1 MWKTAGTAL
10 IGAAALAIS
19 APAAPALGAASGQIS
34 VNGSGQ
40 ASVPDG
46 ATYTQQQTSYDQALT
61 AAITDASSKAQL
73 VAQQLSLTLGPVVSV
88 TEESFDYL
96 GYCGVAFAPGVAAP
110 TASGVSSAPSAPS
123 TSTTAG
129 STTGTQLTPI
139 PTKSTKHK
147 AKKHARRA
155 TKRAH
160 QTSARAHAAQ
170 ASDQS
175 CELEADVTIVY
186 SAG

>member
-10 IGAAALAIS
+10 IGAATLAI
-19 APAAPALGAASGQIS
+19 ATPATPALGAASAQIS
-34 VNGSGQ
+34 VNGSGE
-40 ASVPDG
+40 ASVPAG
-46 ATYTQQQTSYDQALT
+46 ATYAQQQASYDEALT
-61 AAITDASSKAQL
+61 AAVNDARSKAQL
-73 VAQQLSLTLGPVVSV
+73 VAQQLSLTLGPISSF

-96 GYCGVAFAPGVAAP
+96 GYCGIAIAPGVAAP
-110 TASGVSSAPSAPS
+110 TASGVSSAPS

-129 STTGTQLTPI
+129 SGTSTQLTPI

-147 AKKHARRA
+147 AKKHAQRA
-155 TKRAH
+155 SRRAH
-160 QTSARAHAAQ
+160 QASTRAHAAQ

-186 SAG
+186 SAA

>member
-1 MWKTAGTAL
+1 MAL
-10 IGAAALAIS
+10 IGAATLAIS
-19 APAAPALGAASGQIS
+19 APATSALADASGQIS
-34 VNGSGQ
+34 VNGSGE
-40 ASVPDG
+40 ASVPAG
-46 ATYTQQQTSYDQALT
+46 ATYAQQQASYDQALS
-61 AAITDASSKAQL
+61 AATTDASSKAQL
-73 VAQQLSLTLGPVVSV
+73 VAQQLSLTLGPVVSF

-96 GYCGVAFAPGVAAP
+96 GYCGIAISPGVAAP
-110 TASGVSSAPSAPS
+110 TASGVSSLPT

-129 STTGTQLTPI
+129 SATGSQLTKI

-155 TKRAH
+155 GSHPH
-160 QTSARAHAAQ
+160 QASTRAHAAQ

>member
-1 MWKTAGTAL
+1 MWKSAGSAL
-10 IGAAALAIS
+10 VGAVTLAIL
-19 APAAPALGAASGQIS
+19 APASPALGATSGQIS
-34 VNGSGQ
+34 LNGSGE
-40 ASVPDG
+40 ASVPAG
-46 ATYTQQQTSYDQALT
+46 ATYTQQQASYDQALT

-96 GYCGVAFAPGVAAP
+96 GYCGVAIAPGVAAP
-110 TASGVSSAPSAPS
+110 TASGVSSAPSSS
-123 TSTTAG
+123 TAAG
-129 STTGTQLTPI
+129 STSASQLTPI

-147 AKKHARRA
+147 AKKHARRV
-155 TKRAH
+155 TGHAH
-160 QTSARAHAAQ
+160 QTSPRAHAAQ